1 MQKAYLL
8 ILTLLLSFTFVN
20 AQPLVRVTGKITDL
34 KFNPLQQ
41 VTVTVLGQQETTLT
55 MDDGSYTIYAKT
67 TSFTLKYSLLGY
79 KPIKIK
85 ITEKIAGRIIRDAI
99 LFPNINE
106 LEQVT
111 VTNKQNQLS
120 NSSTINIADLSSLP
134 SVSGNFEAILKTLPG
149 VSTNN
154 ELSAQYSV
162 RGGNFDENLIYIND
176 VEITRPIL
184 IRNGQQEGLSF
195 INGDL
200 VTRAKFSAGGFE
212 ARYGDK
218 LSSVLDVKYDK
229 PDSNQFVL
237 TTGFLGTSLSS
248 KFVANKSFLLLGLR
262 YKNNTSVLNKQDN
275 KGSYHPNFGDA
286 QLFYQYNFSDK
297 FSLSGFA
304 NYNIGQF
311 KLIPEDRETKF
322 GTLET
327 QLRLNIAYNGQEI
340 DSYRTAGGAV
350 TATFSPKQNLV
361 IKWIN
366 SYFNTKERERFDIEG
381 QYVFD
386 EIETGF
392 SSSGFSTV
400 RINRGIGTYLNY
412 ARNSLSSQT
421 FSSEIKADQNFENHT
436 FSWGVRFEQNKFK
449 DQLNEYHLTDSAG
462 YILPY
467 ESKKFVLEQSI
478 KVSNNVDINN
488 YTTFI
493 QDSYNIAKNTDLQLG
508 MRTSYNSLSSQILI
522 SPRLLLAY
530 RPSSNNKILRFS
542 AGIYQQAP
550 TYRSIRAYDGIL
562 NLSQKAQRSYNTS
575 AGFDYAF
582 DGLGTRLKFSSEVY
596 FKYATKLIPYIIDN
610 VRVKY
615 LSSETAKGRTI
626 GADFS
631 IGGEFVK
638 DLVSYFRLS
647 FMKADQDIIDDSYL
661 QKTATGFTRI
671 YPGYLKRPTD
681 QRINFSVFFQ
691 DRLLKS
697 PTYKVHLNMLYGSRL
712 PIGSPQSD
720 HYTADFRIPAYKRV
734 DIGFSKDFLDDYTLR
749 KPKFLDKYFNSFI
762 AYLEVFNLLNINNT
776 ISYLWLKDVDNVQY
790 AVPNYLT
797 GRQFNFKLILK
808 FKNHN
813 NLSPKY

>member
-1 MQKAYLL
+1 MRKVYLL
-8 ILTLLLSFTFVN
+8 ILALLLGFTLVN
-20 AQPLVRVTGKITDL
+20 AQPLVRVTGVVQDL
-34 KFNPLQQ
+34 KFDPLQQ
-41 VTVTVLGQQETTLT
+41 VTVAILGQQESTLT
-55 MDDGSYTIYAKT
+55 APDGSYTIYSKT
-67 TSFTLKYSLLGY
+67 TSFTVKYNLLGY
-79 KPIKIK
+79 KPVLVRIN
-85 ITEKIAGRIIRDAI
+85 EKAAGRIVRNITLLA
-99 LFPNINE
+99 NINE

-120 NSSTINIADLSSLP
+120 NTSTINIADLASLP
-134 SVSGNFEAILKTLPG
+134 SVSGNFESVLKTLPG

-154 ELSAQYSV
+154 ELSSQYSV

-176 VEITRPIL
+176 VEISRPTL

-195 INGDL
+195 INSDL

-229 PDSNQFVL
+229 PDSNQHVI

-248 KFVANKSFLLLGLR
+248 KYVTDKSFLLMGLR
-262 YKNNTSVLNKQDN
+262 YKNNSSVLNKQDN
-275 KGSYHPNFGDA
+275 KGNYSPNFGDV
-286 QLFYQYNFSDK
+286 QLLYQYNFSDK
-297 FSLSGFA
+297 FSLSALG

-311 KLIPEDRETKF
+311 KLIPEDRETQF
-322 GTLET
+322 GTLDT

-340 DSYRTAGGAV
+340 DSYRTVGGAV
-350 TATFSPKQNLV
+350 TGIFSPRPNLV

-381 QYVFD
+381 RYVFD
-386 EIETGF
+386 ELETGF
-392 SSSGFSTV
+392 GSTGFTSV

-412 ARNSLSSQT
+412 ARNSLNSQT
-421 FSSEIKADQNFENHT
+421 FSSEIKTDQNFDNHV
-436 FSWGVRFEQNKFK
+436 FSWGARLELNKFK
-449 DQLNEYHLTDSAG
+449 DELNEYHLTDSAG

-467 ESKKFVLEQSI
+467 DAKNFFLEQSI
-478 KVSNNVDINN
+478 KIANKVDINN
-488 YTTFI
+488 LTAFI
-493 QDSYNIAKNTDLQLG
+493 QDSYSLTENTDLQLG
-508 MRTSYNSLSSQILI
+508 VRGSYNNLSNQLLI

-530 RPSSNNKILRFS
+530 RPASNNKIIRFT
-542 AGIYQQAP
+542 AGVYQQAP

-562 NLSQKAQRSYNTS
+562 NLNQKAQRSYNTS

-582 DGLGTRLKFSSEVY
+582 DGLGTRLKFSSEAY
-596 FKYATKLIPYIIDN
+596 FKYSDRLIPYVIDN
-610 VRVKY
+610 VRIKY
-615 LSSETAKGRTI
+615 LSSEIAKGHTY
-626 GADFS
+626 GVDFS
-631 IGGEFVK
+631 VGGEFVK

-647 FMKADQDIIDDSYL
+647 FMKADQDIIGDSYI
-661 QKTATGFTRI
+661 KKDKSGSSTVI

-720 HYTADFRIPAYKRV
+720 HYTDDFQIPAYKRV
-734 DIGFSKDFLDDYTLR
+734 DIGFSKDFLDDVALR
-749 KPKFLDKYFNSFI
+749 KPKLLDKYFSSFI
-762 AYLEVFNLLNINNT
+762 AYFEVFNLLNINNT
-776 ISYLWLKDVDNVQY
+776 VSYLWLKDVDNVQY

-808 FKNHN
+808 FKNHQ
-813 NLSPKY
+813 